1 MLSIA
6 EKTLYHYLRTFV
18 GLLLGIKVWQSY
30 LCLNKGTMMIQLGK
44 FNKLKVLKE
53 VDFGVYL
60 DAGSDEILM
69 PQKYV
74 PDKTQVGDTVDVF
87 IYRDSEDRLIAT
99 NLQPKACV
107 DDLAYLQVVDTNRF
121 GVFLDWGLEKD
132 LFVPFS
138 EQNSKME
145 RGKWYVVKVIL
156 DDRTDRIIASAR
168 IEKFLKY
175 IPEGLSENQEV
186 DLLPF
191 ELTDLGVKA
200 VVNDQFLGMLYHNE
214 IFKTLRLGEPIKGYI
229 KKLRSDY
236 KIDLSLQKSGYEEVL
251 DSKEVLWEKL
261 KSNQGFLPLTDK
273 SEPEEIYA
281 QLQMSKKNFKKAV
294 GGLFRDR
301 RISIQPDGIHL
312 VPED

>member
-1 MLSIA
+1 
-6 EKTLYHYLRTFV
+6 
-18 GLLLGIKVWQSY
+18 
-30 LCLNKGTMMIQLGK
+30 
-44 FNKLKVLKE
+44 
-53 VDFGVYL
+53 
-60 DAGSDEILM
+60 M

-74 PDKTQVGDTVDVF
+74 PDQTQVGDFLDVF

-138 EQNSKME
+138 EQNTKME
-145 RGKWYVVKVIL
+145 RGQWYVVKVIL

-168 IEKFLKY
+168 IEKFLKH

-186 DLLPF
+186 NLLPF
-191 ELTDLGVKA
+191 EQTDLGIKS

-214 IFKTLRLGEPIKGYI
+214 IFKPVRLGEPIKGYV

-236 KIDLSLQKSGYEEVL
+236 KIDLSLQKTGYEEVL

-261 KSNQGFLPLTDK
+261 KSKQGFLALTDK

-294 GGLFRDR
+294 GGLFRER

>member
-1 MLSIA
+1 
-6 EKTLYHYLRTFV
+6 
-18 GLLLGIKVWQSY
+18 
-30 LCLNKGTMMIQLGK
+30 MIQLGK
-44 FNKLKVLKE
+44 YNRLKVLKE

-60 DAGSDEILM
+60 DAGTDEILL

-74 PDKTQVGDTVDVF
+74 PEGTHVGDTLQVF

-107 DDLAYLQVVDTNRF
+107 DDLAFLQVVDTNRY

-138 EQNSKME
+138 EQNTKME
-145 RGKWYVVKVIL
+145 RGRWCVVKVIL

-175 IPEGLSENQEV
+175 IPEGLTENQEV

-191 ELTDLGVKA
+191 EFTDLGVKA

-214 IFKTLRLGEPIKGYI
+214 IFKPVRLGERISGYV

-236 KIDLSLQKSGYEEVL
+236 KIDLTLQKTRYEEVIE
-251 DSKEVLWEKL
+251 SKKVLWKKL
-261 KSNQGFLPLTDK
+261 QNNRGFLPLTDK

-294 GGLFRDR
+294 GSLFRER
-301 RISIQPDGIHL
+301 KISIQTDGIHL
-312 VPED
+312 IAED